1 MANKRVW
8 DFKLILAIV
17 WGVFTSSMITWWWIW
32 FLKMAKPINPEHR
45 MFMWEGTILITV
57 VVIGGVYLA
66 VYAARD
72 SRRHEKLKL
81 FFSTFSHDI
90 KTSITRLRLQSEVL
104 EEEYETSKNPVLKRL
119 LQDIS
124 RLDLQLEN
132 SLYLANIDDT
142 RFYIENL
149 KISQLLQSL
158 RHDFSDLNLELSKD
172 AELQTDR
179 RAILSIIRNLLQNSI
194 LHGKADHVIVTVE
207 QKTKTDIILTF
218 SDNGLGYKGD
228 LKKLGSEVL
237 ASKNSQSNG
246 LGLSLCQRLIHK
258 LGGTLSFS
266 GTANSGFQA
275 ELTIQGQ
282 IL

>member
-1 MANKRVW
+1 M
-8 DFKLILAIV
+8 
-17 WGVFTSSMITWWWIW
+17 
-32 FLKMAKPINPEHR
+32 
-45 MFMWEGTILITV
+45 
-57 VVIGGVYLA
+57 
-66 VYAARD
+66 
-72 SRRHEKLKL
+72 
-81 FFSTFSHDI
+81 
-90 KTSITRLRLQSEVL
+90 
-104 EEEYETSKNPVLKRL
+104 
-119 LQDIS
+119 
-124 RLDLQLEN
+124 
-132 SLYLANIDDT
+132 
-142 RFYIENL
+142 

-207 QKTKTDIILTF
+207 QKSKTDITLTF

-258 LGGTLSFS
+258 LDGTLSFS
-266 GTANSGFQA
+266 STANSGFQA
-275 ELTIQGQ
+275 ELTIQGR
-282 IL
+282 LL

>member
-45 MFMWEGTILITV
+45 MFMWEGTFLITV
-57 VVIGGVYLA
+57 VVIGGIYLA

-132 SLYLANIDDT
+132 SLYLANLDDT

-207 QKTKTDIILTF
+207 QKSKTDITLTF

-258 LGGTLSFS
+258 LDGTLSFS
-266 GTANSGFQA
+266 STANSGFQA
-275 ELTIQGQ
+275 ELTIQGR
-282 IL
+282 LL